1 LEERHPIHAC
11 LILVSFAFAISM
23 SSVIAF
29 TPTAETAAPTWYAQA
44 TLLSASLAQGNFT
57 IESLFIALT
66 SDGDA
71 VIEYDVRIPKT
82 TPQRTNIEL
91 IGNTTEDLAISDYLG
106 NPLLYHLN
114 EKTKETSINSSRI
127 TNLLISYS
135 TPDLVDKQDRIWTF
149 SIDSPVAFTLK
160 MPPESQIV
168 KLGGSNSTSS
178 ARRIFQEDLLIFGP
192 GNSQISY
199 IIGPQGTD
207 AEANAV
213 IKSAELNIKDA
224 MNSFPGINLTD
235 PQNLLQRATVSKLN
249 GQNLDATKYAIES
262 NNIVQSTIEDY
273 KSSQDTINEAEKEL
287 DKSPR
292 TEANNE
298 YSFLSSLNE
307 AKAEFRNGQYDLARL
322 SAEDLIIQLSQIQE
336 TSPGKPVSTPTPAS
350 SGGGQ
355 DNDENYSWHIA
366 VYTLMGAATAL
377 ALGIYLLVKKTRYHI
392 RPSHLLSALPHFG
405 INRDSTHRSN
415 NRPSK
420 VLSSSSSLT
429 TPSKPFIPTNSS
441 SLSTPSEALKS
452 WSAKQTTAASFPPPF
467 SASSTSPSQF
477 WSPPDRSLDQKI
489 KSILLDRPHLR
500 VEDKMLLEL
509 LAEKQGAAFESDI
522 RNKLLLPKTS
532 VWRLVRRLEREELI
546 EVLKVDSQNLIKLK
560 V

>member
-1 LEERHPIHAC
+1 MPVL
-11 LILVSFAFAISM
+11 FAFAISI

-29 TPTAETAAPTWYAQA
+29 IPTAETAALTWYSQA

-66 SDGDA
+66 SDGDS

-82 TPQRTNIEL
+82 TPQRTNVEL
-91 IGNTTEDLAISDYLG
+91 IGNTIEDLAISDYLG
-106 NPLLYHLN
+106 NPLLYRLN
-114 EKTKETSINSSRI
+114 EKTKEASINSSRI

-135 TPDLVDKQDRIWTF
+135 TPDLVDKRDRIWTF
-149 SIDSPVAFTLK
+149 SVDSPVAFTLK

-178 ARRIFQEDLLIFGP
+178 VRRIFQEDLLIFGP
-192 GNSQISY
+192 GDSQISY
-199 IIGPQGTD
+199 IIGPQGTNV
-207 AEANAV
+207 EANAV

-224 MNSFPGINLTD
+224 MNNFPGINLTD

-249 GQNLDATKYAIES
+249 GQNLDAAKYAIES
-262 NNIVQSTIEDY
+262 NNIVQGTIEDY
-273 KSSQDTINEAEKEL
+273 KSSQNAINEAEIEL
-287 DKSPR
+287 GKSQG
-292 TEANNE
+292 TEAYNK
-298 YSFLSSLNE
+298 YFALLNE
-307 AKAEFRNGQYDLARL
+307 AKTQFSNDQYDLARL
-322 SAEDLIIQLSQIQE
+322 SAEDLIMQMSKNRQASL
-336 TSPGKPVSTPTPAS
+336 GKPVPIP

-355 DNDENYSWHIA
+355 SNDGNYGWRIA
-366 VYTLMGAATAL
+366 VYILGGAVTTL
-377 ALGIYLLVKKTRYHI
+377 ALGIFLLIKKTQYRI
-392 RPSHLLSALPHFG
+392 RLSNLLSALPHL
-405 INRDSTHRSN
+405 IRYQDSTYRSN
-415 NRPSK
+415 IRPGE
-420 VLSSSSSLT
+420 VLSQSSSLT
-429 TPSKPFIPTNSS
+429 TPSKPLIPTNSNSLLIPSKVAESQSVRLNEQTRATSISPPSASTSPPRFS
-441 SLSTPSEALKS
+441 SLS
-452 WSAKQTTAASFPPPF
+452 
-467 SASSTSPSQF
+467 
-477 WSPPDRSLDQKI
+477 DRSPDQNSNPKI
-489 KSILLDRPHLR
+489 KDILLDRPHLR

>member
-1 LEERHPIHAC
+1 LEERHPIHTC
-11 LILVSFAFAISM
+11 LILVSFAFTISM

-29 TPTAETAAPTWYAQA
+29 IPTAETAAPTWYSQA
-44 TLLSASLAQGNFT
+44 TLLSPSLARRNFT

-66 SDGDA
+66 SDGDS
-71 VIEYDVRIPKT
+71 VIEYDLRIPKT
-82 TPQRTNIEL
+82 TPQRTNVEL
-91 IGNTTEDLAISDYLG
+91 IGNTIEDLAISDYLG
-106 NPLLYHLN
+106 NSLSYRLN
-114 EKTKETSINSSRI
+114 GKTKETSINSSRI

-135 TPDLVDKQDRIWTF
+135 TPDLVDKRDRIWTF
-149 SIDSPVAFTLK
+149 SVDSPVAFTLK

-178 ARRIFQEDLLIFGP
+178 VRRIFQEDLLIFGP
-192 GNSQISY
+192 GYSQISY
-199 IIGPQGTD
+199 IIGPQGTNV
-207 AEANAV
+207 EANAV

-224 MNSFPGINLTD
+224 MNNFPGINLTD

-249 GQNLDATKYAIES
+249 GQNLDAAKYAIES
-262 NNIVQSTIEDY
+262 NNIVQGTIDDY

-287 DKSPR
+287 DKSLG
-292 TEANNE
+292 TEANNK
-298 YSFLSSLNE
+298 YSLLSSLNE

-322 SAEDLIIQLSQIQE
+322 SAEDLIIQLSQIRE
-336 TSPGKPVSTPTPAS
+336 TSPGNLVSTPAPTS

-355 DNDENYSWHIA
+355 DNDENYSWHVA
-366 VYTLMGAATAL
+366 VYMLLGAVTAL
-377 ALGIYLLVKKTRYHI
+377 ALGVYLFVKKTRYQI
-392 RPSHLLSALPHFG
+392 RPSHLLSALLHLG
-405 INRDSTHRSN
+405 VNQESTRSPN

-420 VLSSSSSLT
+420 VLSPSSSLT
-429 TPSKPFIPTNSS
+429 TPSKPFIPTSS
-441 SLSTPSEALKS
+441 SFLPPHSEAPKS
-452 WSAKQTTAASFPPPF
+452 RSAEQTTAASFSLPS
-467 SASSTSPSQF
+467 SASTSSSQF
-477 WSPPDRSLDQKI
+477 WSPPARSLDQKI
-489 KSILLDRPHLR
+489 KNILSDRPHLR

-509 LAEKQGAAFESDI
+509 LAEKQGAVFESDI